1 MTFAKAI
8 KILDLLDH
16 DKTIAVD
23 CCDLCDSYE
32 NHATVELFI
41 FKHSYNL
48 CSKCYNEIRDTFI
61 KCELKED
68 ENEE

>member
-1 MTFAKAI
+1 MRLGSFSLSKYRE
-8 KILDLLDH
+8 KPSGF
-16 DKTIAVD
+16 

-48 CSKCYNEIRDTFI
+48 CPKCYNEIRDTFI

-68 ENEE
+68 ENEEE

>member
-1 MTFAKAI
+1 MRLGSF
-8 KILDLLDH
+8 DLARY
-16 DKTIAVD
+16 KEPSGI
-23 CCDLCDSYE
+23 CCDLCDSYK
-32 NHATVELFI
+32 NYATVELFI

-68 ENEE
+68 ENEEE

>member
-1 MTFAKAI
+1 MRCGSFSLSKYREPSGF
-8 KILDLLDH
+8 
-16 DKTIAVD
+16 

-32 NHATVELFI
+32 NHAMVELFI

-48 CSKCYNEIRDTFI
+48 CPKCYNEIRDTFI

-68 ENEE
+68 ENEEE

>member
-1 MTFAKAI
+1 MRCGGFSIGKYKKPSGI
-8 KILDLLDH
+8 
-16 DKTIAVD
+16 
-23 CCDLCDSYE
+23 CCDLCYSDE
-32 NHATVELFI
+32 NSEPNLATVQVFI

-68 ENEE
+68 ENEEE